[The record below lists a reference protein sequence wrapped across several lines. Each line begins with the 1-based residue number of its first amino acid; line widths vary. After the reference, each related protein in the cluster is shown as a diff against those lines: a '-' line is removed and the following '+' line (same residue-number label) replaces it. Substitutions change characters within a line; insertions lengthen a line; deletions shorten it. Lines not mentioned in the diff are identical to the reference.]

1 MSGLH
6 ALCVNEACA
15 KPLRGGHDSLADHPG
30 TVTAGP
36 QGLCRTCYRSTS
48 PERAARLAYDSAMRR
63 LATPADADLLARM
76 RKASPAT
83 FDYMTHRRSRGIP
96 AEGLPFELWPTA
108 FHYREG

>member
-1 MSGLH
+1 MSAERLT
-6 ALCVNEACA
+6 CNNQACA

-36 QGLCRTCYRSTS
+36 NGLCRTCYRSTS

-63 LATPADADLLARM
+63 LTTPADADLLGRM
-76 RKASPAT
+76 RKSSPGT
-83 FDYMTHRRSRGIP
+83 YDYMTLRRRRGIP
-96 AEGLPFELWPTA
+96 AEGLPFELWPSS